1 MLEERGR
8 KSRRKK
14 TKTKPSN
21 FSVVYP
27 PSFLQIVAYIGFC
40 IRCCNSHLGIYPPL
54 IHPNPFKSFTCGL
67 YNNPEQI
74 QFCNSGMYIT
84 KAHWVYSQY
93 LKFSQNLFFYLLT
106 WSSNFSTLSQHHF
119 LKFVSFPFLR
129 NFLSLSI
136 QSLFIQELLLLSYA
150 VSFPTFLF

>member
-8 KSRRKK
+8 KSSRKK
-14 TKTKPSN
+14 NKN
-21 FSVVYP
+21 QQF
-27 PSFLQIVAYIGFC
+27 FC
-40 IRCCNSHLGIYPPL
+40 GISSQLPADGSLHRLLHRCCNSHLGIYPPL

-74 QFCNSGMYIT
+74 QFCNSGMYIM

-93 LKFSQNLFFYLLT
+93 PKFSQNLFFYLLT

-136 QSLFIQELLLLSYA
+136 QPLFIQELLLLSYA
-150 VSFPTFLF
+150 VSFPTLF